1 MTSLLLNGFY
11 ASTLSTFH
19 WLAIAILGV
28 VAKKMGFVDSKF
40 KSGLSKVVTNII
52 LPFFIFAQIVNNF
65 RISQYILI
73 IQAIIGCLIIYFT
86 GLFVGFGI
94 SKILKLNKY
103 QKNFL
108 GALFST
114 PHNTSI
120 YVILIQVIGPF
131 LDTIIPK
138 NKDIVGDCV
147 KRGLLY
153 VIINSI
159 VANIWKWSCCYY
171 LIEPDESE
179 EN

>member
-1 MTSLLLNGFY
+1 MSSLLLNGFY

-19 WLAIAILGV
+19 WLSIATLGV

-94 SKILKLNKY
+94 S
-103 QKNFL
+103 
-108 GALFST
+108 
-114 PHNTSI
+114 
-120 YVILIQVIGPF
+120 
-131 LDTIIPK
+131 
-138 NKDIVGDCV
+138 
-147 KRGLLY
+147 
-153 VIINSI
+153 
-159 VANIWKWSCCYY
+159 
-171 LIEPDESE
+171 
-179 EN
+179 